1 MIPILTAIIGAVVV
15 ILGAMVA
22 RNADVADRL
31 VHLIGERRRELVTVA
46 HGARV
51 RQACD
56 LRRGTAALCCR
67 GVRASSAR
75 ADPAR

>member
-31 VHLIGERRRELVTVA
+31 VHLIGERRRELVT
-46 HGARV
+46 
-51 RQACD
+51 
-56 LRRGTAALCCR
+56 
-67 GVRASSAR
+67 S
-75 ADPAR
+75 